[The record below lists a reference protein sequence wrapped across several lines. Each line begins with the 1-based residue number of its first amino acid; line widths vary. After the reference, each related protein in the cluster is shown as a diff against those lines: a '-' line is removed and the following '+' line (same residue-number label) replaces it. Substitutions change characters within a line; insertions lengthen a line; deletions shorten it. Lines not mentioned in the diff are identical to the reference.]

1 MDILFKEKCVGTSD
15 DTKYATIAVDTREYK
30 QYIFLYN
37 KKDIL
42 TIRQG
47 GTG

>member
-30 QYIFLYN
+30 QYIYIIKRIF
-37 KKDIL
+37 
-42 TIRQG
+42 
-47 GTG
+47 